1 MAPTTGMPAAMKP
14 PNTTTMT
21 SRLTG
26 SAMPSPVRRSV
37 STWPVIWLTSC
48 EVPPTWP
55 RAPGRSRTMACSS
68 AVTADSVL
76 RWAAL
81 DRPGFV
87 STTVRKSPRDG
98 SPCATRDLAAADVG
112 PPGTTKGLATCWT
125 PPTWRSAS
133 ECRSTVPA
141 TAGEVRSTPVTCS
154 IVAGPLVAA
163 SETGSRPVRA
173 SPGTV
178 GSPEVSRW
186 NSESPPRAPAAAA
199 KHRTTTTSHRPRT
212 RQGWRPTM
220 VPIRAS
226 RVGWAGDVVRG
237 GDAGEGVGV
246 TRDSLP
252 AVSTADDALFATA
265 HREGAAGVD
274 ASASVM
280 PPLAVRMRPQSLEEV
295 RGQGDVL
302 RPGSPLRRLIEG
314 YAGPAGPL
322 SAILWGP
329 PGTAKTTLAHLVA
342 TNAGRKFVELSA
354 VTAGVKD
361 VRAVM
366 DAAARERDLY
376 DRQTV
381 LFLDEIHRF
390 TKAQQDAL
398 LPGVENRLVVLVAA
412 TTENPSFSVIA
423 PLLSRSVLVTLTP
436 LDDDEIADLVDA
448 AVADE
453 RGLAGGFSLDDDARA
468 HLVRIA
474 GGDARRALTALEA
487 AAGVA
492 LDTEPL
498 AEETDDHPVKIALTH
513 TEQAVAQ
520 AAVRYDR
527 AGDQHYDV
535 ASALIK
541 SMRGSDVDAALH
553 YLARMLEAGEDPR
566 FIARRIVIS
575 ASEDVGMGDPTA
587 LQTAVAAMHAVA
599 QIGMPEARIIL
610 AQAVV
615 HNAMAPKSNAAY
627 LGVNAAIADVRA
639 GRGGPVPP
647 HLRGS
652 GYAGAERLGHG
663 AGYVYAHDEP
673 DGVAKQ
679 QYLPDD
685 LEGAVAYYRPTDR
698 GFEERLR
705 A

>member
-1 MAPTTGMPAAMKP
+1 MSDATDLFAQARDDRVAAGPTT
-14 PNTTTMT
+14 
-21 SRLTG
+21 TG
-26 SAMPSPVRRSV
+26 D
-37 STWPVIWLTSC
+37 STL
-48 EVPPTWP
+48 
-55 RAPGRSRTMACSS
+55 
-68 AVTADSVL
+68 
-76 RWAAL
+76 
-81 DRPGFV
+81 
-87 STTVRKSPRDG
+87 
-98 SPCATRDLAAADVG
+98 
-112 PPGTTKGLATCWT
+112 
-125 PPTWRSAS
+125 
-133 ECRSTVPA
+133 
-141 TAGEVRSTPVTCS
+141 
-154 IVAGPLVAA
+154 
-163 SETGSRPVRA
+163 
-173 SPGTV
+173 
-178 GSPEVSRW
+178 
-186 NSESPPRAPAAAA
+186 
-199 KHRTTTTSHRPRT
+199 
-212 RQGWRPTM
+212 
-220 VPIRAS
+220 
-226 RVGWAGDVVRG
+226 
-237 GDAGEGVGV
+237 
-246 TRDSLP
+246 
-252 AVSTADDALFATA
+252 
-265 HREGAAGVD
+265 
-274 ASASVM
+274 
-280 PPLAVRMRPQSLEEV
+280 PPLAVRMRPRSLEEV
-295 RGQGDVL
+295 RGQADVL
-302 RPGSPLRRLIEG
+302 RPGSPLRRLVEG
-314 YAGPAGPL
+314 SGGTAGPL
-322 SAILWGP
+322 SAIIWGP
-329 PGTAKTTLAHLVA
+329 PGTGKTTLAHLVA
-342 TNAGRKFVELSA
+342 SASDRRFVELSA

-361 VRAVM
+361 VREVM
-366 DAAARERDLY
+366 DQARRDRDLY

-436 LDDDEIADLVDA
+436 LDDAEIADLVDA

-453 RGLAGGFSLDDDARA
+453 RGLAGGFSLDEDARA

-498 AEETDDHPVKIALTH
+498 TADTDDAPVTIVLTH

-566 FIARRIVIS
+566 FIARRIVIA
-575 ASEDVGMGDPTA
+575 ASEDVGMADPTA

-615 HNAMAPKSNAAY
+615 HNAMAPKSNASY
-627 LGVNAAIADVRA
+627 LAIGAAIADVRA
-639 GRGGPVPP
+639 GKGGPVPP

-652 GYAGAERLGHG
+652 GYAGAARLGHG
-663 AGYVYAHDEP
+663 DGYAYAHDAP
-673 DGVAKQ
+673 DGVAAQ

-685 LEGAVAYYRPTDR
+685 LAGATDYYRPTDR
-698 GFEERLR
+698 GFEERLAVR
-705 A
+705 LAWLKERLANR